1 MKILA
6 LEFSSNRRSVAIADG
21 KDVLARVET
30 DDVKKPPLTL
40 IDEALKKANLDRT
53 AIETIAL
60 GIGPGSYTGIR
71 SAIATAQGW
80 QLARYT
86 NLLPISS
93 AEILAATVAAT
104 GHRGEAQILIYA
116 QRNEFFHATWQIED
130 PIHKHIPSLGMPQE
144 FFRIF
149 GNNFTIRNTS
159 PLRIIDTVAS
169 TKLEFEKNVFCP
181 DSFVIERKYLFS
193 KLEAKFWDVVAGPGQ
208 SCFQHLHPNA
218 AVLAQLAA
226 DRTDFQPGESI
237 EPIYLR
243 PIEFTKAP
251 PPRQLD

>member
-1 MKILA
+1 
-6 LEFSSNRRSVAIADG
+6 AIADG

-80 QLARYT
+80 QLARNV
-86 NLLPISS
+86 NLLPIPS
-93 AEILAATVAAT
+93 AEVLAATARAN
-104 GHRGEAQILIYA
+104 GQRGETHFLIDA
-116 QRNEFFHATWQIED
+116 QRHEYYHTTWNLTEETQTEAT
-130 PIHKHIPSLGMPQE
+130 
-144 FFRIF
+144 
-149 GNNFTIRNTS
+149 
-159 PLRIIDTVAS
+159 PLKIISVVEACD
-169 TKLEFEKNVFCP
+169 
-181 DSFVIERKYLFS
+181 
-193 KLEAKFWDVVAGPGQ
+193 LEAFGPDAAGFPY
-208 SCFQHLHPNA
+208 CKPLFPDA
-218 AVLAQLAA
+218 ARLAQLAA
-226 DRTDFQPGESI
+226 NRTDFQPGETI

>member
-21 KDVLARVET
+21 KNLLARVET
-30 DDVKKPPLTL
+30 DDVKKPPMTL
-40 IDEALKKANLDRT
+40 IDEALKRANLDRT

-80 QLARYT
+80 QLARDI
-86 NLLPISS
+86 NLLPIKST
-93 AEILAATVAAT
+93 EILAATAAAK
-104 GHRGEAQILIYA
+104 GQRGETHFLIDA
-116 QRNEFFHATWQIED
+116 QRHEYYHTTWNLTEETQTETTPLQIIGVVEAC
-130 PIHKHIPSLGMPQE
+130 E
-144 FFRIF
+144 
-149 GNNFTIRNTS
+149 
-159 PLRIIDTVAS
+159 
-169 TKLEFEKNVFCP
+169 
-181 DSFVIERKYLFS
+181 
-193 KLEAKFWDVVAGPGQ
+193 LEALGPDAAGFP
-208 SCFQHLHPNA
+208 SCEPLFPDA
-218 AVLAQLAA
+218 AILAQLAA

-243 PIEFTKAP
+243 PTEFTKAP

>member
-21 KDVLARVET
+21 TDVLARVET

-40 IDEALKKANLDRT
+40 INEALKKANLDRT

-80 QLARYT
+80 QLARNI
-86 NLLPISS
+86 NLLAIPS
-93 AEILAATVAAT
+93 AEVLAATAAAN
-104 GHRGEAQILIYA
+104 GQCGETHFLIDA
-116 QRNEFFHATWQIED
+116 QRHEYYHTTWNLTEETQTEAT
-130 PIHKHIPSLGMPQE
+130 
-144 FFRIF
+144 
-149 GNNFTIRNTS
+149 
-159 PLRIIDTVAS
+159 PLKIIGVVEAC
-169 TKLEFEKNVFCP
+169 E
-181 DSFVIERKYLFS
+181 
-193 KLEAKFWDVVAGPGQ
+193 LEAFGPDAAGFPY
-208 SCFQHLHPNA
+208 CKPLFPDA
-218 AVLAQLAA
+218 ARLAQLAA
-226 DRTDFQPGESI
+226 NRTNFQPGETI

>member
-1 MKILA
+1 MILA

-30 DDVKKPPLTL
+30 NDVKKPPLTL

-80 QLARYT
+80 QLARNI
-86 NLLPISS
+86 NLLPIPS
-93 AEILAATVAAT
+93 AEILAANAAANGQRGEIHFIIDAQRHEYYHTTWKLTEDNQSQTTPLHIITFTVAAELKAF
-104 GHRGEAQILIYA
+104 GPDAAG
-116 QRNEFFHATWQIED
+116 F
-130 PIHKHIPSLGMPQE
+130 PSCE
-144 FFRIF
+144 
-149 GNNFTIRNTS
+149 
-159 PLRIIDTVAS
+159 PL
-169 TKLEFEKNVFCP
+169 FP
-181 DSFVIERKYLFS
+181 D
-193 KLEAKFWDVVAGPGQ
+193 
-208 SCFQHLHPNA
+208 A
-218 AVLAQLAA
+218 AILAQLAA
-226 DRTDFQPGESI
+226 GRTDFQPGETI

-251 PPRQLD
+251 PLRQLD